1 MHETCLL
8 KGSTTGGAAGEVNCR
23 SIASRSGVTIIL
35 TFSACIGLR
44 PRSAECRHQRVAQP

>member
-1 MHETCLL
+1 MHESCLL
-8 KGSTTGGAAGEVNCR
+8 KARRRVASWGR